1 MAETIVVRNL
11 INIIDN
17 MSYLDEIE
25 KKVCFT
31 NVSKEVVSTRL
42 SGAID
47 DFIDDF
53 YDCEGII
60 AFTEKN
66 DRIIL
71 NINDEYFVI
80 NHVDEDSNGTVFY
93 ISRYN
98 DVAKAFE
105 RYCYY

>member
-1 MAETIVVRNL
+1 MTDTIVVRNL

-25 KKVCFT
+25 RRVSFS
-31 NVSKEVVSTRL
+31 NVDEDFLSRQL

-47 DFIDDF
+47 DFIDDI

-71 NINDEYFVI
+71 NINDDYFVI
-80 NHVDEDSNGTVFY
+80 SRNASNKGTNFY
-93 ISRYN
+93 ISRYG
-98 DVAKAFE
+98 DLAEAFE